1 MAADGGR
8 ARPTARGT
16 PVRRARGAALVLV
29 LWLIALLTAV
39 VGAFALSARVEHLQQ
54 RVVGDDAIGQEHAR
68 AGLEYALYRL
78 QPSAMRPAWTPDG
91 RRYRWE
97 FDQRR
102 IDLRIVDE
110 NGKINLNLAD
120 ATLLQAFLRA
130 MGVDTARAQ
139 QLAGAIVDWRDAD
152 SLKQPAGGAELP
164 EYVAA
169 GLPYGPRNN
178 RFETLGEL
186 QRVLGMDAALYEQLE
201 PMLTLYS
208 RQSRPDPRFAAG
220 PVLTAMGLDARDLL
234 AQREQSAVGEEQKV
248 GGAALASGSGTYS
261 IESRAMDDRGRV
273 SVLQGVVRM
282 GNAGTPGTTYTVL
295 RWEQGMA
302 AR

>member
-1 MAADGGR
+1 MGVETGR
-8 ARPTARGT
+8 AR
-16 PVRRARGAALVLV
+16 
-29 LWLIALLTAV
+29 
-39 VGAFALSARVEHLQQ
+39 
-54 RVVGDDAIGQEHAR
+54 
-68 AGLEYALYRL
+68 
-78 QPSAMRPAWTPDG
+78 
-91 RRYRWE
+91 
-97 FDQRR
+97 
-102 IDLRIVDE
+102 
-110 NGKINLNLAD
+110 
-120 ATLLQAFLRA
+120 
-130 MGVDTARAQ
+130 

-152 SLKQPAGGAELP
+152 SLKQPVGGAELP

-169 GLPYGPRNN
+169 SLPYGPRNN

-186 QRVLGMDAALYEQLE
+186 QRVLGMDAALYEQLA

-220 PVLTAMGLDARDLL
+220 PVLTALGLDANQLL
-234 AQREQSAVGEEQKV
+234 AQREQSQGDEEQKV
-248 GGAALASGSGTYS
+248 GGATLASGSGTYS

-282 GNAGTPGTTYTVL
+282 GASGTPGTTYTVL

>member
-1 MAADGGR
+1 M
-8 ARPTARGT
+8 RGT
-16 PVRRARGAALVLV
+16 RGAALVLV

-39 VGAFALSARVEHLQQ
+39 VGAFALSARIEHMQQ
-54 RVVGDDAIGQEHAR
+54 RVINDDAIGQEHAR

-78 QPSAMRPAWTPDG
+78 QPSATRPPWVADG

-120 ATLLQAFLRA
+120 ATLLRAFLAAMDVAPERA
-130 MGVDTARAQ
+130 GP
-139 QLAGAIVDWRDAD
+139 LAGAIVDWRDAD
-152 SLKQPAGGAELP
+152 SLKQPGGGAELP

-220 PVLTAMGLDARDLL
+220 PVLTALGLDAPRLL
-234 AQREQSAVGEEQKV
+234 AERERAQAGEDAKV
-248 GGAALASGSGTYS
+248 GGAALASSSGTYS
-261 IESRAMDDRGRV
+261 IESRATDERGKV
-273 SVLQGVVRM
+273 SVLRGVVRT
-282 GNAGTPGTTYTVL
+282 GTAGTPGTPYTVL